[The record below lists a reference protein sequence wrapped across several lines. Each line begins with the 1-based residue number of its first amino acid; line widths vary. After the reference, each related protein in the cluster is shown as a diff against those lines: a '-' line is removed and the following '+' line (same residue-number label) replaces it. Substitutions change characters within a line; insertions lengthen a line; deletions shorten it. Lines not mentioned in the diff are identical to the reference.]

1 MGTAHGM
8 AYHHPQRFAALVTV
22 CGWVSESEQHRGAL
36 PAHTAQPFLE
46 LARQGRDLPI
56 WVFHGDADTAVPVEE
71 SRQAVAALREVGA
84 QVHYTELPGVGH
96 NSWDA
101 AYRSPE
107 LTVWL
112 LAQRRQ

>member
-1 MGTAHGM
+1 
-8 AYHHPQRFAALVTV
+8 
-22 CGWVSESEQHRGAL
+22 
-36 PAHTAQPFLE
+36 
-46 LARQGRDLPI
+46 
-56 WVFHGDADTAVPVEE
+56 VPVEE

-107 LTVWL
+107 LPVWL